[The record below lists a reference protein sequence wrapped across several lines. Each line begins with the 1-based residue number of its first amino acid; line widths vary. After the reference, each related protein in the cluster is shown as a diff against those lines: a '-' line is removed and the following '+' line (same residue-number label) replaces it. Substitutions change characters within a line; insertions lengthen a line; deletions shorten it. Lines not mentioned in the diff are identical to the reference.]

1 MFAAVYGRKSPWQ
14 TEKWTGC
21 PLFSKVSS
29 ILTKLYHIL
38 ILKAMLQPCLQGF
51 LKVGTKQD
59 SKGLLRMGIKK
70 AHLSGQI
77 RDVQRVGQSKHRVV
91 ESGKHL
97 GSLALAYLTA
107 ILP

>member
-1 MFAAVYGRKSPWQ
+1 MLLLCCQDRLKVYTQYATNSLVRQ
-14 TEKWTGC
+14 
-21 PLFSKVSS
+21 
-29 ILTKLYHIL
+29 
-38 ILKAMLQPCLQGF
+38 LKRGKQQGF
-51 LKVGTKQD
+51 LKVGTKQY

-77 RDVQRVGQSKHRVV
+77 REVQRVGQSKNRIV

>member
-1 MFAAVYGRKSPWQ
+1 MGKF
-14 TEKWTGC
+14 
-21 PLFSKVSS
+21 
-29 ILTKLYHIL
+29 
-38 ILKAMLQPCLQGF
+38 QGF
-51 LKVGTKQD
+51 LKVGTKQY

-77 RDVQRVGQSKHRVV
+77 REVQRVGQSKNRIV